1 MKLAE
6 ALIERASL
14 KSTLEQIKSR
24 METNVSVQE
33 GNTPAEDINELM
45 STYLSMNEKFTDLIC
60 KINKTNQSLTNGS
73 GVTLAELITRRD
85 NYKHLAKVY
94 RDLYSAATF
103 SQHRYARNEI
113 LLVRMVDAAELQK
126 KIDEFS
132 KRYRELDTEIQGINW
147 TNDLIE

>member
-1 MKLAE
+1 MTGVQTC
-6 ALIERASL
+6 ALPIL
-14 KSTLEQIKSR
+14 
-24 METNVSVQE
+24 N
-33 GNTPAEDINELM
+33 
-45 STYLSMNEKFTDLIC
+45 TYLSVNEKFTDLIC
-60 KINKTNQSLTNGS
+60 KINKTNQSLTNSS

-132 KRYRELDTEIQGINW
+132 KHYRELDTEIQGINW

>member
-24 METNVSVQE
+24 METNVSVLTI
-33 GNTPAEDINELM
+33 NT
-45 STYLSMNEKFTDLIC
+45 KFTDLIC
-60 KINKTNQSLTNGS
+60 KINKTNQTITNSS
-73 GVTLAELITRRD
+73 GTTLSELITRRD

-132 KRYRELDTEIQGINW
+132 KNYRQLDTEIQGINW
-147 TNDLIE
+147 TTDLIE